1 MLIISVVHQ
10 KGGVG
15 KTTLALNL
23 AHCFAENLRV
33 AISDTDLQGSMSE
46 ISEFMEGIDLVSLE
60 QIHAQKK
67 LPYDILIID
76 TPPYLTN
83 KLKEIFLLSDF
94 VLIPT
99 KPGYLDALA
108 IRATIAL
115 FNEAALEKKSLQGG
129 IVLNMVMHN
138 TSINEEIKEL
148 LDGYNFRLLE
158 NYLTHRVSFARSPMT
173 NGIFNSGDEKAKGE
187 VVNVA
192 GEILQILNI

>member
-33 AISDTDLQGSMSE
+33 GISDTDLQGSISE
-46 ISEFMEGIDLVSLE
+46 ISEFIEGIDLVSLE
-60 QIHAQKK
+60 QVRSRKN
-67 LPYDILIID
+67 LPYDIVIID

-99 KPGYLDALA
+99 KTGYLDALA

-115 FNEAALEKKSLQGG
+115 FNEAALEKKNLQGG

-148 LDGYNFRLLE
+148 LLGYDFRLLE

-173 NGIFNSGDEKAKGE
+173 NGIFNSEDEKAKNE